1 MPSMAPLSSPG
12 VWLPPSEPRVGRD
25 WNRGVRGEPL
35 LAIVAAA
42 DNAVPALRRGGRMIH
57 AGAGTSPAIG
67 EQDGGE
73 LPPTDGW
80 PADRLVWRGLD
91 PDARLISAK

>member
-1 MPSMAPLSSPG
+1 
-12 VWLPPSEPRVGRD
+12 
-25 WNRGVRGEPL
+25 
-35 LAIVAAA
+35 
-42 DNAVPALRRGGRMIH
+42 MIH
-57 AGAGTSPAIG
+57 AGAGTSAAIG